1 MAVKPKDPPAEFDV
15 LAGVLARVRRGDGSA
30 TDRELVSGLRD
41 WEIEAVDT
49 YTKQMRAD
57 EARVARDLRTRG
69 QEAREFY
76 SAVVQQHPTAARYI
90 AGPLREVSVAANMLR
105 GAQRESHREQAGH
118 RRTRS
123 TRAGPS
129 SDDDLPAERWESFA
143 AIDRLMRS
151 NRGLA

>member
-105 GAQRESHREQAGH
+105 GAQRESHR
-118 RRTRS
+118 
-123 TRAGPS
+123 
-129 SDDDLPAERWESFA
+129 
-143 AIDRLMRS
+143 
-151 NRGLA
+151 